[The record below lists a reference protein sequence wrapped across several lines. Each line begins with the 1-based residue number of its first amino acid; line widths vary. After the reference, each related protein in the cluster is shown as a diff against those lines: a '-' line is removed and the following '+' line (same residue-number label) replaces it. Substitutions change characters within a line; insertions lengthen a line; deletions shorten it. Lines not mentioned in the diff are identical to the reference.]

1 MKRLM
6 DVSVSLV
13 AIVIWLVPGLLIALL
28 VMTDGHGPFFVQQR
42 VGRYGRSFGLIKFR
56 TMRQGAASAGQLTI
70 GMKDRRITRVG
81 GFLRKYK
88 LDELPQLINV
98 LVGQMSLVGPRPEV
112 KKYVDLYTAE
122 QRRVLEVRPGLTDY
136 ASLYYI
142 RENELLGAAPDPEY
156 TYIHEVMPDKLRLA
170 LKYMDEQGVATDLK
184 IMWLTIR
191 KILTGR

>member
-13 AIVIWLVPGLLIALL
+13 AIVIWLVPGLLIAML
-28 VMTDGHGPFFVQQR
+28 VMTDGHGPFYIQQR

-56 TMRQGAASAGQLTI
+56 TMRPGAASSGQLTI
-70 GMKDRRITRVG
+70 GMKDSRITHMG

-98 LVGQMSLVGPRPEV
+98 LVGQMSLVGPEV
-112 KKYVDLYTAE
+112 KKYVDLYNSE

-142 RENELLGAAPDPEY
+142 RENELLGAASDPEY

-170 LKYMDEQGVATDLK
+170 LKYLDEQGVGTDLK
-184 IMWLTIR
+184 IMWLTLK
-191 KILTGR
+191 KILIGAK

>member
-1 MKRLM
+1 
-6 DVSVSLV
+6 
-13 AIVIWLVPGLLIALL
+13 
-28 VMTDGHGPFFVQQR
+28 
-42 VGRYGRSFGLIKFR
+42 
-56 TMRQGAASAGQLTI
+56 MRQGAASAGQLTI

-170 LKYMDEQGVATDLK
+170 LKYMDEQGVEDFFAIHGTCMSLDPSGNAHAFQLLVK
-184 IMWLTIR
+184 R
-191 KILTGR
+191 VAF